1 MYRQMLVA
9 MSEELPSSMELM
21 GYSSEDNK
29 ATLGASW
36 RSRALEGL
44 FPECPW
50 LLLGFLL
57 LAAVLFPLYLARCD
71 YYRKGSYSI

>member
-1 MYRQMLVA
+1 MLVA

-50 LLLGFLL
+50 LLLSFLL